1 MVTNVIDLNS
11 VRFTYFI
18 TDHKCPQSPI
28 HLFEWSDKDK
38 LGWRYENGPRSRISN
53 PCGISLA
60 WRILKWYKFVS
71 AVRVRY
77 VFATRFLPF
86 DIDHRFHIWRVF
98 MPLRN
103 HNFHTRHDSK
113 GANDSLK
120 GPLWS
125 RRAWLAGTLVGC
137 CGVSGCTSG
146 NSSDTQLVNVS
157 YDPTR
162 EFYEAFNNAFAKYY
176 TEKGNASVAVK
187 MSHSGSGKQSRAV
200 MDGIPADVVSLALPF
215 DIDMIVEKTGLID
228 ADWQTRFPHNASP
241 YQSTIIFMV
250 RKGNPRNIHSWSDL
264 IRDDVQVITPNPK
277 ISGAAR
283 YNFLAAWGYV
293 LKQELGDFNAL
304 QTPDSPK
311 VLAAEAKAQDF
322 LRKMFQNVPV
332 LDSGARSATM
342 TFTRSQIG
350 DVLLNWENEAFLA
363 ATESNDHQ
371 FEMVVPEMSILA
383 EPPVAVVDRVAEQHS
398 TTQLAHD
405 YLEYLYSDVGQTLA
419 AKHYY
424 RPSEPDRVEPSLL
437 TPFQPLE
444 RFSVSSVFGSWKAA
458 QTRFF
463 NDGGVFDQIFIPK

>member
-1 MVTNVIDLNS
+1 M
-11 VRFTYFI
+11 
-18 TDHKCPQSPI
+18 K
-28 HLFEWSDKDK
+28 
-38 LGWRYENGPRSRISN
+38 
-53 PCGISLA
+53 
-60 WRILKWYKFVS
+60 
-71 AVRVRY
+71 
-77 VFATRFLPF
+77 
-86 DIDHRFHIWRVF
+86 
-98 MPLRN
+98 LRN
-103 HNFHTRHDSK
+103 TASALTTHDSK
-113 GANDSLK
+113 HANDHQERL
-120 GPLWS
+120 LWS
-125 RRAWLAGTLVGC
+125 RRTWLAGTLASC
-137 CGVSGCTSG
+137 CGLSGCTSKS
-146 NSSDTQLVNVS
+146 SSDTQLVNVS

-162 EFYEAFNNAFAKYY
+162 EFYEAFNTAFAKYY
-176 TEKGNASVAVK
+176 AEKGKPNVSFK
-187 MSHSGSGKQSRAV
+187 MSHGGSGKQSRAV

-215 DIDMIVEKTGLID
+215 DIDMIAEKTGLID
-228 ADWQTRFPHNASP
+228 SDWQTRFPHNASP

-264 IRDDVQVITPNPK
+264 TRDDVQVITPNPK

-293 LKQELGDFNAL
+293 LKQELGDLESLN
-304 QTPDSPK
+304 TPDSPK
-311 VLAAEAKAQDF
+311 VLAAEAKALEF

-363 ATESNDHQ
+363 ATESNDHE
-371 FEMVVPEMSILA
+371 FEMVVPELSILA
-383 EPPVAVVDRVAEQHS
+383 EPPVAVVDRVAEQHG

-424 RPSEPDRVEPSLL
+424 RPSEPEHVEPSLL
-437 TPFQPLE
+437 APFQPLE

-463 NDGGVFDQIFIPK
+463 NDGGVFDQIFVPK

>member
-1 MVTNVIDLNS
+1 M
-11 VRFTYFI
+11 
-18 TDHKCPQSPI
+18 K
-28 HLFEWSDKDK
+28 
-38 LGWRYENGPRSRISN
+38 
-53 PCGISLA
+53 
-60 WRILKWYKFVS
+60 
-71 AVRVRY
+71 
-77 VFATRFLPF
+77 
-86 DIDHRFHIWRVF
+86 
-98 MPLRN
+98 LRN
-103 HNFHTRHDSK
+103 TASALTTHDSK
-113 GANDSLK
+113 HANDHQERL
-120 GPLWS
+120 LWS
-125 RRAWLAGTLVGC
+125 RRTWLAGTLASC
-137 CGVSGCTSG
+137 CGLSGCTSKS
-146 NSSDTQLVNVS
+146 SSDTQLVNVS

-162 EFYEAFNNAFAKYY
+162 EFYEAFNTAFAKYY
-176 TEKGNASVAVK
+176 AEKGKPNVSFK
-187 MSHSGSGKQSRAV
+187 MSHGGSGKQSRAV

-215 DIDMIVEKTGLID
+215 DIDMIAEKTGLID
-228 ADWQTRFPHNASP
+228 SDWQTRFPHNASP

-264 IRDDVQVITPNPK
+264 TRDDVQVITPNPK

-293 LKQELGDFNAL
+293 LKQELGDLESLN
-304 QTPDSPK
+304 TPDSPK
-311 VLAAEAKAQDF
+311 VLAAEAKALEF

-363 ATESNDHQ
+363 ATESNDHE
-371 FEMVVPEMSILA
+371 FEMVVPELSILA
-383 EPPVAVVDRVAEQHS
+383 EPPVAVVDRVAEQHG

-424 RPSEPDRVEPSLL
+424 RPSEPEHVEPSLL
-437 TPFQPLE
+437 DPFQPLE

-463 NDGGVFDQIFIPK
+463 NDGGVFDQIFVPK